1 MLVGREVH
9 QNRLNILR
17 IQALTIAQ
25 KRLYVSAYPL
35 SNLGLCHVQGEVQTK
50 ENVQKADTRKNSVL
64 ILQSN

>member
-25 KRLYVSAYPL
+25 KRLYVSAYRL
-35 SNLGLCHVQGEVQTK
+35 SNLDICHVQGEIQTK
-50 ENVQKADTRKNSVL
+50 ENVQKAETRKNNVL